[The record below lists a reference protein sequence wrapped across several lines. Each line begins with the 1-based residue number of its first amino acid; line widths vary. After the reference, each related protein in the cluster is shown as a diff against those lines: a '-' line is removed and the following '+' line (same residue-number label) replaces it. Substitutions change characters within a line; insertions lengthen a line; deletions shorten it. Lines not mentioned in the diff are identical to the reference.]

1 MSTISV
7 YRPDLGESDEPA
19 FSLAPRGKHP
29 DRAHLLIVD
38 NAKPR
43 GKALMTRVAE
53 RVRDRLRVAEVEV
66 YTKISAGKALDAD
79 ETRMLAAR
87 SHLVI
92 SGLGD

>member
-1 MSTISV
+1 MSMTRV
-7 YRPDLGESDEPA
+7 YRPDLGARDERA
-19 FSLAPRGKHP
+19 FDLAPRGGHP
-29 DRAHLLIVD
+29 DDAHLLIVD

-43 GKALMTRVAE
+43 AKALMTRIAD

>member
-1 MSTISV
+1 MSTIRV
-7 YRPDLGESDEPA
+7 YRPDPGVTDEPT
-19 FSLAPRGKHP
+19 FELATRGGHP
-29 DRAHLLIVD
+29 DGAQLLIVD

-43 GKALMTRVAE
+43 AKALMTRVAD
-53 RVRDRLRVAEVEV
+53 RVRDRLRVGDVEV
-66 YTKISAGKALDAD
+66 YTKVSAGKPLDAD

>member
-1 MSTISV
+1 MSMTRV
-7 YRPDLGESDEPA
+7 YRPDLGVRDEA
-19 FSLAPRGKHP
+19 TFDLAPRGVHP
-29 DRAHLLIVD
+29 DGAHLLIVD

-43 GKALMTRVAE
+43 AKALMVRIAD
-53 RVRDRLRVAEVEV
+53 RVRDHLRVAEVEV

>member
-1 MSTISV
+1 MTKVRV
-7 YRPDLGESDEPA
+7 YRPDLGANDQAA
-19 FSLAPRGKHP
+19 FALAPRGEHP
-29 DRAHLLIVD
+29 DDARLLIVD

-43 GKALMTRVAE
+43 AKALMTRVAE
-53 RVRDRLRVAEVEV
+53 RVRDRLRVAEVET